1 MALGA
6 CSLGDQIKDLY
17 TSMSATFFVTK
28 RNGSNSPKKSKK
40 SKLRRNTYEMDNKT
54 KNHKFSQ

>member
-1 MALGA
+1 
-6 CSLGDQIKDLY
+6 
-17 TSMSATFFVTK
+17 MSATFFVTK